1 MIRSVYKMLG
11 SEGCTEER
19 AKAKCFSKYS
29 EILSSVDLYTVSFFV
44 FQCEF
49 QDLFSRMDGNKDG
62 QVTKRPHLIS
72 TFV

>member
-1 MIRSVYKMLG
+1 MLG

-19 AKAKCFSKYS
+19 AKAKFFSKYS
-29 EILSSVDLYTVSFFV
+29 EILSGLDLFAFSVFV
-44 FQCEF
+44 FQCKF

-72 TFV
+72 NFV